1 MPQTNNSSSR
11 KKFLW
16 WGAAALAAIAGS
28 RLFSTRQKKNLPG
41 EKGATVKML
50 TQDGRLVEVDKTLLA
65 SGSKK
70 ISTEELKQWVNNK
83 PAQ

>member
-1 MPQTNNSSSR
+1 MPQTNNSPSR

-28 RLFSTRQKKNLPG
+28 RLFSTRQKKNLSK
-41 EKGATVKML
+41 ENTATVKML
-50 TQDGRLVEVDKTLLA
+50 TRDGRLVEIDKTLLA

-70 ISTEELKQWVNNK
+70 ISTEELKQWVNK
-83 PAQ
+83 KSEQ